1 MAQSIPPILPFEDEH
16 IHEAPNRRSL
26 DLDPARNPGI
36 KFDVNDPITPPVMVT
51 DSKQPWQSKIN
62 GTAAV
67 VGLVSALEL
76 FSQVEIIKLIVQ
88 DEALADRI
96 AQIIASVVLPLMI
109 IYLRTFHTG
118 KPTTLTKSL

>member
-1 MAQSIPPILPFEDEH
+1 MASGI
-16 IHEAPNRRSL
+16 
-26 DLDPARNPGI
+26 DLERENPGLQV
-36 KFDVNDPITPPVMVT
+36 DVSDPINPPVVVT

-88 DEALADRI
+88 DESLADRI
-96 AQIIASVVLPLMI
+96 AQIIASVALPLLI

-118 KPTTLTKSL
+118 KPTTLTKSS